1 MYVFKIEPLPVS
13 GLHVVFVG
21 VTKVTLAWKNDN
33 GTAAY
38 RMLLEDTGSHKELVN
53 ISGLK
58 PGSQYSVTLHLL
70 ESHETQRES
79 LVIGNGS
86 GELQGCASYLLY
98 GFSFQFLKILFLYLY
113 RALGF
118 IEGPLPL
125 FSLTPRLYE
134 EGRKMV

>member
-86 GELQGCASYLLY
+86 GE
-98 GFSFQFLKILFLYLY
+98 FLKILFLYLY